1 MSASSPS
8 PFKGGGFAKTLD
20 LYALCDISELR
31 SNEPVACEI
40 GFEDG
45 VLGEANLSPYLPPF
59 ILKKR
64 IWRYRAVVENE
75 KALSLLKYPMLLRPI
90 GFEDESFARDTE
102 RWGFMRFYEKHC
114 RRIIAKALVP

>member
-31 SNEPVACEI
+31 SNEPVAC
-40 GFEDG
+40 G
-45 VLGEANLSPYLPPF
+45 
-59 ILKKR
+59 
-64 IWRYRAVVENE
+64 
-75 KALSLLKYPMLLRPI
+75 I

-102 RWGFMRFYEKHC
+102 RWGIMRFYEKHC